1 MKVEMN
7 FVKCMD
13 EAPKADGDY
22 SVMTVHSE
30 NYFYGTMKFTVDGG
44 WNTRYTYAGELDT
57 SHRINFESDPEAYW
71 AKSIVITEDDD
82 E

>member
-13 EAPKADGDY
+13 EAPKADSYY

-30 NYFYGTMKFTVDGG
+30 IYFYGSTEYTVDGG
-44 WNTRYTYAGELDT
+44 WNTRYTSEGELDT
-57 SHRINFESDPEAYW
+57 SHKINFESDPGAYW
-71 AKSIVITEDDD
+71 AKSVVITEDDD